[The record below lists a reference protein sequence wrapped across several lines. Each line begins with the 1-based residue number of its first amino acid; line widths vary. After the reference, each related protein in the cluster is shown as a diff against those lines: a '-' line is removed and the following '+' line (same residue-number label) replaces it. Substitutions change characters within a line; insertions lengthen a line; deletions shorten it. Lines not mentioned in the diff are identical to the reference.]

1 MNDRLLIGTRKGLFD
16 IRRTRGTWT
25 IAATRFLGDPISML
39 LTDPRD
45 GTCYA
50 AQALGHFG
58 VKLQRSRD
66 DGETWQEIPAPAFPK
81 DTPDGPSV
89 SYIFCL
95 ETGGAEQP
103 GWIWCGTIPG
113 ALFLSRDHGETW
125 SLNEPLWN
133 VPERKEWM
141 GGGFDQAGV
150 ASICVDPRNAGHIT
164 VGVSTGG
171 VWITDDG
178 GKSWRASVDGMY
190 AEYAPPQL
198 RHAPQMQDV
207 HRLVQCP
214 SAPDTMWAQHH
225 NGVFRSTD
233 GARSWQDVTTIRPAK
248 FGFAVVAHPS
258 DPDTAWFVPGVKDE
272 CRSPG
277 RCQPGSGAHPRRR
290 AFVRCTDEW
299 AATEPRVRSDL
310 PPRAGDRRQR
320 HAPRHGFHDRPSVDI
335 AKRRRQLDAGRRLP
349 AASCL
354 RAVLLGARHGSIG
367 GIPGPDA
374 AHFASH
380 RCA

>member
-272 CRSPG
+272 CRVPVDASLVVARTRDGARTFDVLTNGLPQSHAYDLIYRHALAIDDSG
-277 RCQPGSGAHPRRR
+277 THLAMGSTTGHLWISQNAGDSWTQV
-290 AFVRCTDEW
+290 AGY
-299 AATEPRVRSDL
+299 L
-310 PPRAGDRRQR
+310 PPVACVR
-320 HAPRHGFHDRPSVDI
+320 F
-335 AKRRRQLDAGRRLP
+335 
-349 AASCL
+349 C
-354 RAVLLGARHGSIG
+354 
-367 GIPGPDA
+367 
-374 AHFASH
+374 
-380 RCA
+380 

>member
-103 GWIWCGTIPG
+103 GWIWCGSIPG

-141 GGGFDQAGV
+141 GGGFDQAALPRS
-150 ASICVDPRNAGHIT
+150 ASTHATPAISRSAYPQAVCGSPMMAAKAGARRSMACTPNTLLRSFATHRRCRMCIALCNARRRRTPCG
-164 VGVSTGG
+164 
-171 VWITDDG
+171 
-178 GKSWRASVDGMY
+178 
-190 AEYAPPQL
+190 
-198 RHAPQMQDV
+198 
-207 HRLVQCP
+207 
-214 SAPDTMWAQHH
+214 
-225 NGVFRSTD
+225 RSTTTACSVRPM
-233 GARSWQDVTTIRPAK
+233 ARA
-248 FGFAVVAHPS
+248 
-258 DPDTAWFVPGVKDE
+258 
-272 CRSPG
+272 PG
-277 RCQPGSGAHPRRR
+277 RMSPRSARRSSVSRLWRIRAIRTRRGS
-290 AFVRCTDEW
+290 C
-299 AATEPRVRSDL
+299 
-310 PPRAGDRRQR
+310 
-320 HAPRHGFHDRPSVDI
+320 
-335 AKRRRQLDAGRRLP
+335 P
-349 AASCL
+349 A
-354 RAVLLGARHGSIG
+354 
-367 GIPGPDA
+367 
-374 AHFASH
+374 
-380 RCA
+380 